1 MRGLVCWVKVVWSRW
16 GMGGNSQTVS
26 WTIFSKVNYRRTL
39 TQPGSEVNVS
49 RKLLRLSFNVDK
61 EKGVH
66 ATLLIVFVP
75 SKGLAIILPYWML
88 SRRPLFDRADHLR
101 VFRVG
106 PEQIPSLFKIYF
118 IKSARRLYFQN
129 LTCSAFSLISLS
141 FFAISILSTSSRYSF
156 SVSVRP
162 APR

>member
-1 MRGLVCWVKVVWSRW
+1 
-16 GMGGNSQTVS
+16 MGGNSQTVS

-49 RKLLRLSFNVDK
+49 RKPLRLSFNVDK

-66 ATLLIVFVP
+66 TALFIVFVP
-75 SKGLAIILPYWML
+75 SKGLLVIKLPYWMM

-118 IKSARRLYFQN
+118 IKSARRLYFRN